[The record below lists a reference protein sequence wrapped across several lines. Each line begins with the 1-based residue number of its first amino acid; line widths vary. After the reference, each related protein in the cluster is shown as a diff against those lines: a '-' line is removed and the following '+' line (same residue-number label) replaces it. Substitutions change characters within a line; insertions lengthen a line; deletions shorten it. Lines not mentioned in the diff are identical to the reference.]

1 MKIGSEVSEI
11 IITRFSWQQ
20 QMEKQLEVLQQLGS
34 SDGDDEDDEDDE
46 DDFKLPTLA
55 SLTA

>member
-1 MKIGSEVSEI
+1 
-11 IITRFSWQQ
+11 
-20 QMEKQLEVLQQLGS
+20 MEKQLEVLQQLGS